1 MAKRYKKSEPL
12 NRWVALV
19 MALISIFIGTV
30 FSSEL
35 YLNQPIKREDATKI
49 NCVFVDFGG
58 GHKKLK
64 GGTTDI
70 TLHFNDDSFQFIDN
84 YCVSDEL
91 IERLKTIPSG
101 TEFKMLVNPKN
112 DYVVELVA
120 NDVVLLDFDYAQ
132 KELEREGVRSFYL
145 GIVMYVFAII
155 FIIQAILDFKKKI
168 RRAKLKKKEEKISK

>member
-1 MAKRYKKSEPL
+1 MANKYKRKAEPL
-12 NRWVALV
+12 NRWVALI
-19 MALISIFIGTV
+19 MALISIFMGTV
-30 FSSEL
+30 FSSTMF
-35 YLNQPIKREDATKI
+35 LNQPIEREDATEL
-49 NCVFVDFGG
+49 NCVFLGFGG

-70 TLHFNDDSFQFIDN
+70 TLHFKDNSFQFIDN

-91 IERLKTIPSG
+91 IEKLKTIPSE

-112 DYVVELVA
+112 DYIVELIA
-120 NDVVLLDFDYAQ
+120 NEEILLDFDYAQ
-132 KELEREGVRSFYL
+132 KQLERNGVRFFYL

-168 RRAKLKKKEEKISK
+168 KRAKAKKSKK